1 LKLETDFYKHS
12 IQPTQAITMNR
23 ETTKT
28 TKYLLNQQRVSFKQN
43 WRDELEHFVE
53 KVIDKLEINELADA
67 QMWKVPEDIKT
78 QLDKSDID
86 WVDWQYMY
94 HNLVNQ
100 SQQDC
105 EWMIADIVEEIE
117 QRWERDGY

>member
-1 LKLETDFYKHS
+1 MKLENDFYKHS
-12 IQPTQAITMNR
+12 IQPTQAITMSQ
-23 ETTKT
+23 ETTR
-28 TKYLLNQQRVSFKQN
+28 YLLNQQRISFKQN

-53 KVIDKLEINELADA
+53 EVIDKLEINELADA